1 MIFWI
6 SFWLI
11 FIPMSLIFPTKV
23 INKKNFPKRKKQNVI
38 VCCNHMSNL
47 DAPILDLRF
56 KRKIYY
62 LCKKELFKNKF
73 SGFFMKAYGG
83 ISVDRSKADLGAIK
97 RTLKLLNDGK
107 TLGVFPQGHRQEEGD
122 IDVDTVKNGVSLFS
136 LRTGVPVLPMVI
148 LRRPKAFK
156 KNYIIVGEPIFP
168 DNERTKDKTYAE
180 EFTRIIVDKMNE
192 LLHNGKERFL
202 K

>member
-1 MIFWI
+1 M
-6 SFWLI
+6 L
-11 FIPMSLIFPTKV
+11 
-23 INKKNFPKRKKQNVI
+23 Q
-38 VCCNHMSNL
+38 SNGSSE
-47 DAPILDLRF
+47 ATV
-56 KRKIYY
+56 K
-62 LCKKELFKNKF
+62 
-73 SGFFMKAYGG
+73 GFRNSS
-83 ISVDRSKADLGAIK
+83 ISVD
-97 RTLKLLNDGK
+97 T
-107 TLGVFPQGHRQEEGD
+107 VFPMGTKVVITN